1 MTTSISLKTRLA
13 SKDIVL
19 APGVYDALSALV
31 AEQAGFEALYLSGAS
46 IAYTR
51 LGRSDI
57 GLTTFTE
64 VEDTLARITE
74 RVALPVIVDADT
86 GFGNALNTQRT
97 VRGFER
103 SGAAMVQLEDQ
114 TFPKRCG
121 HLDGKGVVPVREMV
135 GKLRA
140 ALDARTSADTLI
152 LARTDA
158 LAIEGI
164 DAALD
169 RAEAY
174 LETGVDALFIEA
186 LRSPAQMDIACARFA
201 HRVPLLA
208 NMVEGGKTPIQD
220 ADALQAHGFRI
231 AIFPGGT
238 ARAVVHTLQGYY
250 GSLQQRRTT
259 QPWRDRMLDFDGLN
273 EVIGTPELIRAGR
286 AYE

>member
-1 MTTSISLKTRLA
+1 MANDTSFKERLA
-13 SKDIVL
+13 SSEIVL
-19 APGVYDALSALV
+19 APGVYDAMSALV

-51 LGRSDI
+51 LGRSDV

-64 VEDTLARITE
+64 VADTLARICE
-74 RVALPVIVDADT
+74 RVNLPVIVDADT

-103 SGAAMVQLEDQ
+103 AGAAMVQIEDQ
-114 TFPKRCG
+114 GFPKRCG
-121 HLDGKGVVPVREMV
+121 HLDGKTVVPAREMA
-135 GKLRA
+135 GKLKA
-140 ALDARTSADTLI
+140 ALDARASAETLI

-158 LAIEGI
+158 VAVEGL

-174 LETGVDALFIEA
+174 LECGVDALFIEA
-186 LRSPAQMDIACARFA
+186 LRSPAQMEAACKRFA

-250 GSLQQRRTT
+250 ASLAQHRTT
-259 QPWRDRMLDFDGLN
+259 EPWRDRMLDFDGLN
-273 EVIGTPELIRAGR
+273 EVIGTPELMALGKR
-286 AYE
+286 YE